1 MNNKPTSY
9 WVVLS
14 AFISFLCTTLFWL
27 LSDKGAQPVAEWAS
41 AIGTVAAV
49 VVSLYLASQ
58 GKVVS
63 FDFETDVE
71 IYNVQGQDGKQ
82 VEISIYGFNYGK
94 SSDAI
99 REIKLHMN
107 NGKRMVVSIIQEEKK
122 VIDIKPETYVNM
134 KREFNILQKDLYSFA
149 LDRDKMMTI
158 ELVTFRGRKYKKD
171 VRPNAS
177 GIEPLWGLEP
187 DNKSGQITVRNE
199 SGSVVRM
206 SRIKNEAVKEKVR
219 SLTHENENKL
229 TEASYQYNEEQ
240 AELIL
245 EEYKKEFREKY
256 M

>member
-63 FDFETDVE
+63 FDFEADVE

-82 VEISIYGFNYGK
+82 VEIAIYGFNYGK

-99 REIKLHMN
+99 REVKLHMN
-107 NGKRMVVSIIQEEKK
+107 NGKQTIVSLIQPEDKI
-122 VIDIKPETYVNM
+122 IDIKPETYVNM
-134 KREFNILQKDLYSFA
+134 KREFNILQKDLYSFV

-177 GIEPLWGLEP
+177 GLDLLWELQP
-187 DNKSGQITVRNE
+187 DQKSGQITVRNE
-199 SGSVVRM
+199 NGSVVSM
-206 SRIKNEAVKEKVR
+206 NRIKNQTVKAKVR
-219 SLTHENENKL
+219 SLAHGNEL
-229 TEASYQYNEEQ
+229 TEASYQYNKEQ

-245 EEYKKEFREKY
+245 AEYKKEFREEY

>member
-14 AFISFLCTTLFWL
+14 AFISFLCTTFFWL

-71 IYNVQGQDGKQ
+71 IYNMQGQVGKQ

-99 REIKLHMN
+99 REVKLHMN
-107 NGKRMVVSIIQEEKK
+107 NGKQTVVSPIQPEDK

-158 ELVTFRGRKYKKD
+158 ELVTFRGRKYRKD
-171 VRPNAS
+171 VRPNATGLEVRW
-177 GIEPLWGLEP
+177 GIEKDHVEGLF
-187 DNKSGQITVRNE
+187 TVRNE
-199 SGSVVRM
+199 AGSVVELFKLKDKTLVER
-206 SRIKNEAVKEKVR
+206 VKA
-219 SLTHENENKL
+219 LTKDGEDKI
-229 TEASYQYNEEQ
+229 TERSYQYNEEQ

-245 EEYKKEFREKY
+245 AEYKKEFREEY

>member
-14 AFISFLCTTLFWL
+14 AFISFLFTTYFWL

-41 AIGTVAAV
+41 AIGTLAAV

-63 FDFETDVE
+63 FDFEADVE
-71 IYNVQGQDGKQ
+71 IYNLQDQVGKQ
-82 VEISIYGFNYGK
+82 AEISIYGFNYGK

-99 REIKLHMN
+99 REVKLHMN
-107 NGKRMVVSIIQEEKK
+107 NGKQTVVSLIQPEDK

-134 KREFNILQKDLYSFA
+134 KRKFNILQKDLYSFA

-158 ELVTFRGRKYKKD
+158 ELVTFRGRKYKKE

-177 GIEPLWGLEP
+177 GLEPLWGLQP
-187 DNKSGQITVRNE
+187 DHKSGQFTVRNE
-199 SGSVVRM
+199 NGSVVRM

-219 SLTHENENKL
+219 SLAHGNEL

-245 EEYKKEFREKY
+245 AEYKKEFREEY